1 MVEKGG
7 RREGKGE
14 GETTTMQKLEH
25 NRIMTYD
32 RYSNDFRKQEG
43 WPHNEKPT

>member
-25 NRIMTYD
+25 SRIITIAMISENKKGGRTM
-32 RYSNDFRKQEG
+32 SDFA
-43 WPHNEKPT
+43 